1 MSKPI
6 SYAQRLE
13 DTHLGLV
20 LGDVASG
27 TYIDVGGGHPV
38 ADNVSFHFYLKGWR
52 GLVVEPQDALARLY
66 AHVRPRDATVSTLV
80 GRQDGE
86 IDFHMVEGMHGFST
100 TVADNARTASDLGA
114 RITTKRMPMRTLASL
129 VAEHGLTRVDFL
141 KVDVE
146 GAEADVLAG
155 NDWTRLRPRV
165 VVVEAVAP
173 GSMAPAWDSFEPD
186 MLARGYRFAFFDEL
200 NRFYV
205 AEEEA
210 HLAARFP
217 KAPLAWDSVVHPWD
231 WGRAHDNTAH
241 PDHALAA
248 SLVKGLLAAAPMLPA
263 DTLRTLLAA
272 AGADAP
278 ADEQAL
284 RTRLGIIAAAYDGGF
299 LME

>member
-1 MSKPI
+1 MPMPI

-13 DTHLGLV
+13 DTHLDLV
-20 LGDVASG
+20 LADEVTGI
-27 TYIDVGGGHPV
+27 YIDVGGGHPV

-66 AHVRPRDATVSTLV
+66 AQVRPRDITVSTLV
-80 GRQDGE
+80 GRTEGAV
-86 IDFHMVEGMHGFST
+86 DFHMVEGMHGFST
-100 TVADNARTASDLGA
+100 TVAENARSASDLGA
-114 RITTKRMPMRTLASL
+114 RITTQRRAVRTLASL

-155 NDWTRLRPRV
+155 NDWTTCRPRV

-173 GSMAPAWDSFEPD
+173 GSMAPAWDGFEPD
-186 MLARGYRFAFFDEL
+186 LLARGYRFAFFDEL

-205 AEEEA
+205 AEEAA

-217 KAPLAWDSVVHPWD
+217 KAPLAWDSVIHPWD
-231 WGRAHDNTAH
+231 WGRAHETAAH

-248 SLVKGLLAAAPMLPA
+248 SLVKGLLAAAPTLPA

-272 AGADAP
+272 GGADAVT
-278 ADEQAL
+278 DEQSL
-284 RTRLGIIAAAYDGGF
+284 RTRLAIIAAAYDGGL

>member
-1 MSKPI
+1 MTKPI

-13 DTHLGLV
+13 DTHLDLV
-20 LGDVASG
+20 LGDVANG

-52 GLVVEPQDALARLY
+52 GLVVEPQQALARLY
-66 AHVRPRDATVSTLV
+66 GHVRPRDITISTLV
-80 GRQDGE
+80 GRQQGE

-100 TVADNARTASDLGA
+100 TVADNARTASGLGA
-114 RITTKRMPMRTLASL
+114 RITTTRMPMRTLASL

-155 NDWTRLRPRV
+155 NDWTRCRPRV

-186 MLARGYRFAFFDEL
+186 LLARGYRFAFFDEL

-205 AEEEA
+205 AEDEA

-231 WGRAHDNTAH
+231 WGRAHESMAH
-241 PDHALAA
+241 PDHALAT
-248 SLVKGLLAAAPMLPA
+248 SLVKGLLATAPMLPA
-263 DTLRTLLAA
+263 DELRTLLAA
-272 AGADAP
+272 AGADTSG
-278 ADEQAL
+278 DEQSL